1 MNDPDTPPP
10 VSPLMT
16 PDETSQCLGLTPEQL
31 DAISRRNAGPEFY
44 TLSPRLIRY
53 NRADV
58 IRHAGITPDPA
69 PYPRS

>member
-1 MNDPDTPPP
+1 MSEDTPPP

-16 PDETSQCLGLTPEQL
+16 PDETSQQLGLTPEQL
-31 DAISRRNAGPEFY
+31 QAARERNTGPEFY

-58 IRHAGITPDPA
+58 LRHTAGRA
-69 PYPRS
+69 PCRQP